1 MPSEKILVQKKEAV
15 VEFTALLQDAK
26 AGVLVDYRG
35 LTVEQDTKMR
45 SELRAAGVEYKVI
58 KNTLARYSIK
68 EAGLDGLDTS
78 LAGPTAWAI
87 SNNDLVAPAK
97 IIAKF
102 AKDFE
107 ALEIKAGFMEGN
119 VLNVAE
125 VDQLAKLP
133 SKEELIAKVMAGLN
147 TPATGLVGVL
157 NGSMRALAIALN
169 ALAEKKQAA
178 GE

>member
-1 MPSEKILVQKKEAV
+1 MPSDKILKQKQEAV
-15 VEFTALLQDAK
+15 AEFTTLLKDAK

-35 LTVEQDTKMR
+35 LTVEEDTKMR

-58 KNTLARYSIK
+58 KNTLSRYSIK
-68 EAGLDGLDTS
+68 EAGLDDLDKS

-87 SNNDLVAPAK
+87 SNSDLVAPAK

-102 AKDFE
+102 AKDYE
-107 ALEIKAGFMEGN
+107 ALEVKAGFMEGN
-119 VLNVAE
+119 VISVAE

-133 SKEELIAKVMAGLN
+133 SKEELISKVMSSLN
-147 TPATGLVGVL
+147 SPATGLVGVL
-157 NGSMRALAIALN
+157 NGSVRALAIALN